1 MKKNIVLFF
10 LIACF
15 FSVSG
20 QKAGEWLALTPIS
33 LEAPALSSVKNV
45 DGKVFT
51 DDMLLEYSGLNVGQM
66 IPVAG
71 KNENVSRELKWDK
84 ARMEQ
89 DTITVPVQN
98 RTTLYYYA
106 VYLSNDQWI
115 KGELKFHLFGNAE
128 IYIDGQKKLTYGEN
142 KAADKSVSCELVPGK
157 HTIIVKTISQG
168 GKAFCCNFKPL
179 TKGTENAVRFSI
191 SPERG
196 KDIYDILNGKKIESA
211 KLSPTGKY
219 ALIRMRETAGGKNS
233 YTTTIYRVADKQ
245 VVYAVGNNMM
255 SPQ

>member
-71 KNENVSRELKWDK
+71 KNENV
-84 ARMEQ
+84 
-89 DTITVPVQN
+89 
-98 RTTLYYYA
+98 
-106 VYLSNDQWI
+106 
-115 KGELKFHLFGNAE
+115 
-128 IYIDGQKKLTYGEN
+128 
-142 KAADKSVSCELVPGK
+142 
-157 HTIIVKTISQG
+157 
-168 GKAFCCNFKPL
+168 
-179 TKGTENAVRFSI
+179 
-191 SPERG
+191 
-196 KDIYDILNGKKIESA
+196 
-211 KLSPTGKY
+211 
-219 ALIRMRETAGGKNS
+219 
-233 YTTTIYRVADKQ
+233 
-245 VVYAVGNNMM
+245 
-255 SPQ
+255 